1 MCSCKKKD
9 TIPPVVTINS
19 PLNNEIFQIPCNI
32 NIIGSTEDNR
42 NIDRIEIDLV
52 SENSASIVQKLE
64 IDVDTSYLEFDISLV
79 INDRLLNSGN
89 YYLNVK
95 SYDENQNL
103 TPVIFHFIWMNL
115 LDL

>member
-1 MCSCKKKD
+1 MTVDNYQITLLTNVSKYKNSVFIFNYFHFLCSCKKKD

-52 SENSASIVQKLE
+52 SENSASIVQ
-64 IDVDTSYLEFDISLV
+64 
-79 INDRLLNSGN
+79 N
-89 YYLNVK
+89 
-95 SYDENQNL
+95 
-103 TPVIFHFIWMNL
+103 
-115 LDL
+115 